1 MADVSW
7 LFPKKTEAGIL
18 MSPTTEGVVNTKTEL
33 PNLADEKETIEMPS
47 EPVSRYEL
55 DAKIQAIEA
64 RMDTRIAHMESIVE
78 RGMEVA
84 KEAKEEA
91 KETRRHVTITAW
103 TVAGVIIVGVMG
115 ALALTTAWQ
124 TAAYSA
130 MDAHMQVLS
139 DRMAQVI
146 QKVDVVPTPSNHG

>member
-1 MADVSW
+1 
-7 LFPKKTEAGIL
+7 
-18 MSPTTEGVVNTKTEL
+18 
-33 PNLADEKETIEMPS
+33 
-47 EPVSRYEL
+47 
-55 DAKIQAIEA
+55 
-64 RMDTRIAHMESIVE
+64 HMESIVE

-124 TAAYSA
+124 TTAYSA
-130 MDAHMQVLS
+130 MDAHMLVLS
-139 DRMAQVI
+139 DRLAQVI
-146 QKVDVVPTPSNHG
+146 QKVDVVPARPSHHG

>member
-1 MADVSW
+1 
-7 LFPKKTEAGIL
+7 

>member
-146 QKVDVVPTPSNHG
+146 QKVDVVPAPSHHG

>member
-1 MADVSW
+1 MGEVL
-7 LFPKKTEAGIL
+7 LFPGANEAGIL
-18 MSPTTEGVVNTKTEL
+18 MSPTTEGVVITKTEL

-124 TAAYSA
+124 TAAYST

-146 QKVDVVPTPSNHG
+146 QKVDVVPAPSHHG